1 MTLTEAPQFGQ
12 SASISTPSEPMTP
25 VGQLFRAYRTAA
37 LHSPPSAAIRQN
49 ACVLAFEGVSKSLR
63 RAPYVWL
70 AATVLWLLLMNSG
83 LVRIA
88 KSPGHGS
95 NALALVGLAF
105 GTIGVAL
112 WILLQTRLRRDIPLP
127 TFIVARWL
135 LATVPFA
142 FAWVTVADG
151 AEQWVIAF
159 GFPVSVLL
167 LVIAAVRT
175 RRDRADAP
183 DLDTP

>member
-1 MTLTEAPQFGQ
+1 VRDRCQYTYVP
-12 SASISTPSEPMTP
+12 
-25 VGQLFRAYRTAA
+25 
-37 LHSPPSAAIRQN
+37 
-49 ACVLAFEGVSKSLR
+49 AFERLSKSLR
-63 RAPYVWL
+63 SAPYVWL

-83 LVRIA
+83 VVRIA
-88 KSPGHGS
+88 KAPGHGS
-95 NALALVGLAF
+95 NGLALVGLGF
-105 GTIGVAL
+105 GTIGVVL
-112 WILLQTRLRRDIPLP
+112 WMLLHTRRLRRDIQVP

-159 GFPVSVLL
+159 GFASSVVL

-175 RRDRADAP
+175 RREGTDAS
-183 DLDTP
+183 DLGMP